1 METKRKKKK
10 KEKRRGE
17 ERIVW
22 KKKKKLVPYLVHFIA
37 ILFVFSKEENVEE
50 GDAAL
55 LALAKLIRGVKTHAR
70 LTLHVAL
77 ITRSYNPIDRQF
89 TAVAPVNGKF

>member
-1 METKRKKKK
+1 METKKNKKKEKEKKKK
-10 KEKRRGE
+10 KRREE
-17 ERIVW
+17 ERIVR
-22 KKKKKLVPYLVHFIA
+22 KKLVPYLVHFIA
-37 ILFVFSKEENVEE
+37 TLFVFSKEENLE
-50 GDAAL
+50 DAL
-55 LALAKLIRGVKTHAR
+55 LALAKLIRGVKTHAC